1 MAPNVSHTH
10 KDSKIQCVDRFRKTY
25 AHVCIILSTNDQCIL
40 SGALPHLLS
49 YKLLQYI
56 YSSYLYIYSSYLQK
70 ISSIAARCLTY

>member
-56 YSSYLYIYSSYLQK
+56 YIAIIYIYIAVIYKKSIQLQQDV
-70 ISSIAARCLTY
+70 